1 MFDEEEALKTAH
13 RGVSIAVVRRATRT
27 GRWTV
32 RLLLAHPTTSTLAHD
47 RYEFQVTAA
56 TEDEANEAGFQF
68 ARQKIDDLLGAVL
81 RQNSV
86 R

>member
-1 MFDEEEALKTAH
+1 MFGKEETLKTAH
-13 RGVSIAVVRRATRT
+13 RGVGRAVVCRATRKDC
-27 GRWTV
+27 WTV
-32 RLLLAHPTTSTLAHD
+32 RLLLAPPTTSTLAHD

-68 ARQKIDDLLGAVL
+68 ARQKIDDLLNAP
-81 RQNSV
+81 R